1 MFISKI
7 VKYLHRWSM
16 IFQMFCNVFF
26 FLYMALERLST
37 FLKGRGMWLTKSL
50 LLFQIMNQ
58 NILPLPLTLKEYQGV
73 LIVFVDICK
82 CSILIYSLSFCNYQ
96 TQGKYGIRVLSSNS
110 FKIVAFITII
120 LFLLFLN
127 LKCEFPF
134 YGISL
139 IIGYA

>member
-1 MFISKI
+1 
-7 VKYLHRWSM
+7 M

-73 LIVFVDICK
+73 LIVFVQVT
-82 CSILIYSLSFCNYQ
+82 F
-96 TQGKYGIRVLSSNS
+96 GKAHLQVLYPDLQP
-110 FKIVAFITII
+110 F
-120 LFLLFLN
+120 FL
-127 LKCEFPF
+127 
-134 YGISL
+134 
-139 IIGYA
+139 